1 MFERVVSDF
10 FVLRDLIYQNC
21 PKPKDNG
28 EDEEDDD
35 DFMTTMTLIA
45 KLLVADDGNE
55 SSDLLDQFVQP
66 VSSHLLCLVSQLSRR
81 TIKKVFPQMMQ
92 NYIGAAGIFHFYVD
106 MHF

>member
-1 MFERVVSDF
+1 
-10 FVLRDLIYQNC
+10 
-21 PKPKDNG
+21 
-28 EDEEDDD
+28 
-35 DFMTTMTLIA
+35 MTLIA